1 MRRLNCFF
9 TFFWISLFSCVH
21 LHAQPLP
28 PADEAA
34 IRAVMAAQEAAWN
47 KGDLEGFMKGYWEDE
62 GLKFIGKTGVTYGWQ
77 ATLDRYRK
85 GYPDRAAMG
94 VLHFDLLHVERISAK
109 AALVVGKWTLQ
120 RAEDQPNGHFSLLWR
135 KIKGTWVI
143 VADHSS

>member
-1 MRRLNCFF
+1 MRLLNRL
-9 TFFWISLFSCVH
+9 SLLFC
-21 LHAQPLP
+21 LLTGTCGLLPAQALRA
-28 PADEAA
+28 ADEAA

-47 KGDLEGFMKGYWEDE
+47 RGDLEAFMHGYWEDE

-94 VLHFDLLHVERISAK
+94 TLHFDLLHLERISSK
-109 AALVVGKWTLQ
+109 SALVVGKWTLQ
-120 RAEDQPNGHFSLLWR
+120 RAEDQPGGHFSLLWK
-135 KIKGTWVI
+135 KIKGQWVI

>member
-9 TFFWISLFSCVH
+9 TFFWICLFTCVH
-21 LHAQPLP
+21 LPAQTLP

-47 KGDLEGFMKGYWEDE
+47 KGELEGFMKGYWEDE

-120 RAEDQPNGHFSLLWR
+120 RAEDQPGGHFSLLWR